1 MKRPLKSNQRKKQLN
16 RLHHKITSRR
26 QSHYNQTFNESITES
41 TNGTSEQYGALQV
54 SQ

>member
-26 QSHYNQTFNESITES
+26 QSHFNQTIHETSDTNPNNYVITS
-41 TNGTSEQYGALQV
+41 TC
-54 SQ
+54 

>member
-26 QSHYNQTFNESITES
+26 QSHYNQTINE
-41 TNGTSEQYGALQV
+41 NPEQPGALQV
-54 SQ
+54 NQ

>member
-26 QSHYNQTFNESITES
+26 QAHFQQTSTES
-41 TNGTSEQYGALQV
+41 LKEQAIINQ
-54 SQ
+54 